1 MLDHRRGYRTRQPF
15 EVMAM
20 DFVTHIPKSDRGN
33 TFLLLFQDMFSG
45 YVMCKPMDSTTAQD
59 VAEAYEERVFRNFGA
74 SSMIRHDQDLRFT
87 SEVFPRFRELL
98 TSRQRATLGYRPQA
112 NGQQERS
119 VQTVVRSIRA
129 YVEQADQ
136 SDWDDHAERL
146 MFTLNTLFDATC
158 SDTPFYLIHGWDPQ
172 STLKAMLGPT
182 PSSVPEKTADEWRRN
197 VQRDYGYEK
206 ACAEDLQNK
215 ARRYRS
221 DLQTQKWKELSERL
235 KSGFQIGDVHG
246 PFRIDEVLDDFR
258 VKLKVD
264 STGYGVN
271 PWVHIS
277 RLKPRALFPKRPTV
291 TVDGDEEDDFDAAL
305 LPEDSWE
312 ADAQKD
318 EYEVEKI
325 LDLRWSKK
333 TRTSKMRPE
342 YLVKWKCYDDPEWL
356 PVSQLNCGAL
366 HYEFNQGV
374 RARARF
380 RSVQAGDDH
389 PRS

>member
-1 MLDHRRGYRTRQPF
+1 
-15 EVMAM
+15 
-20 DFVTHIPKSDRGN
+20 
-33 TFLLLFQDMFSG
+33 MFSG
-45 YVMCKPMDSTTAQD
+45 YVICKPMDSTTAQD

-74 SSMIRHDQDLRFT
+74 SSMIRHDQDPRFM
-87 SEVFPRFRELL
+87 SEVFTRFRELL
-98 TSRQRATLGYRPQA
+98 NSRQRATLGYRPQA

-129 YVEQADQ
+129 YIEQADQ
-136 SDWDDHAERL
+136 SDWEDQTERL
-146 MFTLNTLFDATC
+146 MFALNTSFDAKRL
-158 SDTPFYLIHGWDPQ
+158 DTPFYLIHGWDPQ

-182 PSSVPEKTADEWRRN
+182 PSSVPKRTAYEWRRK
-197 VQRDYGYEK
+197 RDYSYAK

-215 ARRYRS
+215 ARRHRS

-235 KSGFQIGDVHG
+235 KSGFQKGDAVWLYIPKVQTGLSKKLAHLWHG

-264 STGYGVN
+264 KTGYRVN

-291 TVDGDEEDDFDAAL
+291 SVEIGEEDDFDAAL
-305 LPEDSWE
+305 LPENSWE

-333 TRTSKMRPE
+333 TRTSKRRRE
-342 YLVKWKCYDDPEWL
+342 YLVKWKNYDDPEWL
-356 PVSQLNCGAL
+356 PISQLNCGGL
-366 HYEFNQGV
+366 LYQFNQGA

-380 RSVQAGDDH
+380 QSMQAGDDH
-389 PRS
+389 PRN